1 MTNPTADPKVEKF
14 FSKLAEG
21 SPVEAAQLR
30 EFLPRAC
37 ALGLHME
44 TGKNNSNLHLKNA
57 ADANFGCFLS
67 NGRFRNYGSCYSGE
81 KYLDDLGRLLGFPVS
96 KEGSDHFWTV
106 RDRSA
111 KSIPLESFLAFAEE
125 WLDLVAARLEEMG

>member
-1 MTNPTADPKVEKF
+1 MTNPTTDPKVEKF

-21 SPVEAAQLR
+21 SPGEAAQLR
-30 EFLPRAC
+30 ELLPRAYT
-37 ALGLHME
+37 LGLHSE

-57 ADANFGCFLS
+57 AGANFGCFLS
-67 NGRFRNYGSCYSGE
+67 NGRFRNYGSYYSGE
-81 KYLDDLGRLLGFPVS
+81 KYLDDLGHLLGFPVS

-106 RDRSA
+106 RDGSS